1 MSAVPKLLAPDS
13 RPYQPFA
20 QQNMPKPNANKPGD
34 SPRKSPDPP
43 PAVSVSSE
51 LLILGERA
59 DAELVE
65 ITRAHPNAEE
75 RDAAFRVLVER
86 YRARVF
92 NLCFKVLRNVTDAE
106 DAAQDTFL
114 KTYKKLE
121 SFRGDASF
129 FSWLYLIALNTARD
143 RLSSIHHQ
151 RQLRSRDITEFEP
164 MPPPTQDRPDRALE
178 REDMRNL
185 ARKALAKVPPHFRSV
200 LILREFEGLQYKE
213 IAAILGTT
221 VGTVT
226 SRVNRARE
234 SFKKFMEHLVPGIEN
249 NKD

>member
-1 MSAVPKLLAPDS
+1 
-13 RPYQPFA
+13 
-20 QQNMPKPNANKPGD
+20 MPKSNVNKPGD
-34 SPRKSPDPP
+34 SPRDKPEIPKAESL
-43 PAVSVSSE
+43 ASAS
-51 LLILGERA
+51 LTLAERS
-59 DAELVE
+59 DSELVE
-65 ITRAHPNAEE
+65 ITRAHPNADE

-86 YRARVF
+86 YKSRVF

-143 RLSSIHHQ
+143 RLSSIHH
-151 RQLRSRDITEFEP
+151 RRLTRSRDITEFEP
-164 MPPPTQDRPDRALE
+164 MPPPAQDRPDTALE

-234 SFKKFMEHLVPGIEN
+234 SFKKFMEHLVPGIEDKN
-249 NKD
+249 N